1 MTDKPSKA
9 EQRKIVG
16 KKATGVYE
24 IHGNGIRDLLES
36 HAWLWV
42 KLDIG
47 VLDQL
52 VVDEENTTQDD
63 NLIDNN

>member
-1 MTDKPSKA
+1 MW
-9 EQRKIVG
+9 G

-24 IHGNGIRDLLES
+24 IHGNGILES

>member
-1 MTDKPSKA
+1 MW
-9 EQRKIVG
+9 G